1 MNAVFVIGLLSF
13 AVVALA
19 AKQIGQ
25 LFQYFRLPLIS
36 GFLFTGIVAGPFL
49 INLIHLETLEYL
61 HFVDEIALAFI
72 AFTAGSELFLKEL
85 KHLYKSIIWVTLGL
99 VTFTLSLGILAVMLL
114 AKYIPFMQ
122 NISFNDQLAIAILV
136 GTILI
141 ARSPSV
147 AIALI
152 NELRAK
158 GPFTQTVLGVTV
170 ITDVVVITLFAL
182 NASVATTLLTGHG
195 FDLSLIVEIGLE
207 LLISILLGY
216 LIKQILVLIMASL
229 SSALIKI
236 AAILTIGYLSF
247 WFTSQLALF
256 AHNVL
261 PFKLSIEPLLI
272 CMLAGFL
279 LTNFSNYR
287 NEFSSL
293 LRNSSLP
300 IYVAFFTLV
309 GASLGLDVLVKTWPI
324 ALALFSVRLIGIFLG
339 SLIGGMLAGTPWQHN
354 RIRWMALITQAGVGL
369 GLAKEMAGSFPDWG
383 PSIAT
388 IIISV
393 IILNELAGPLF
404 FKWAIT
410 LAREAHIKAQPHE
423 FDGVRDTIIFGL
435 ERQAFVLARQL
446 QAHHWQV
453 KIAATKAR
461 EDSFAAEDV
470 EIELISQINLE
481 SLKKLGMEHADA
493 VVCLLL
499 SDEENYQICELIYEH
514 FGIETLVVRLND
526 RANLERFQELGAL
539 IVDPSLATVQLLEEF
554 VRSPSTTSLLLG
566 MESSQDIAEVEIR
579 DPNLHCILLRDIRL
593 PLDTLVLSVKRQGK
607 VLISHGY
614 TRLELGDKVTVV
626 GSKQSLEEV
635 MLRFGIID
643 AN

>member
-1 MNAVFVIGLLSF
+1 MNTTLITGLLSF
-13 AVVALA
+13 AVIALA

-25 LFQYFRLPLIS
+25 IFKHFKLPLIS

-49 INLIHLETLEYL
+49 INLIHSETLQYL
-61 HFVDEIALAFI
+61 HFVDEVALAFI

-85 KHLYKSIIWVTLGL
+85 KQLYKSIILVTLGL
-99 VTFTLSLGILAVMLL
+99 ITFTLSLGALAVMSL

-122 NISFNDQLAIAILV
+122 DMSASSHLAIAILV
-136 GTILI
+136 GTILV

-158 GPFTQTVLGVTV
+158 GPFTQTVLGITV

-182 NASVATTLLTGHG
+182 NVSVANTLLTGHG
-195 FDLSLIVEIGLE
+195 FDLILILEIGLE
-207 LLISILLGY
+207 LLISFLLGY
-216 LIKQILVLIMASL
+216 LIKQILVLVMVSL
-229 SSALIKI
+229 SSAKVKI
-236 AAILTIGYLSF
+236 VAVLTIGYLSF
-247 WFTSQLALF
+247 WSTSQISHF
-256 AHNVL
+256 ANNLLHIDLN
-261 PFKLSIEPLLI
+261 IEPLLI

-279 LTNFSNYR
+279 LTNFSSHR

-293 LRNSSLP
+293 LLKSSLP

-309 GASLGLDVLVKTWPI
+309 GASLELDILIKTWSI
-324 ALALFSVRLIGIFLG
+324 ALALFSVRLIAIFLG
-339 SLIGGMLAGTPWQHN
+339 SLTGGMLAGTPWQHN

-383 PSIAT
+383 PSVAT
-388 IIISV
+388 IVISV
-393 IILNELAGPLF
+393 IILNEILGPLL

-410 LAREAHIKAQPHE
+410 LVGEAHTKAQPKE
-423 FDGVRDTIIFGL
+423 SDGVRDTIIFGL

-453 KIAATKAR
+453 KIADTKTR
-461 EDSFAAEDV
+461 EDSFATEDV
-470 EIELISQINLE
+470 EIHSISQINLE
-481 SLKKLGMEHADA
+481 SLKELGADHADA
-493 VVCLLL
+493 IVCLLL
-499 SDEENYQICELIYEH
+499 SDDKNYQICELIYEH
-514 FGIETLVVRLND
+514 FGIETVVVRLND
-526 RANLERFQELGAL
+526 RTNLERFQELGAL
-539 IVDPSLATVQLLEEF
+539 VVDPSTATVQLLEEF

-566 MESSQDIAEVEIR
+566 MEGSQDIVEVEIR
-579 DPNLHCILLRDIRL
+579 DPNLDCVLLRDIRL

-614 TRLELGDKVTVV
+614 TRLELGDKITIV
-626 GSKQSLEEV
+626 GSEQSLEEV
-635 MLRFGIID
+635 MLRFGILD
-643 AN
+643 